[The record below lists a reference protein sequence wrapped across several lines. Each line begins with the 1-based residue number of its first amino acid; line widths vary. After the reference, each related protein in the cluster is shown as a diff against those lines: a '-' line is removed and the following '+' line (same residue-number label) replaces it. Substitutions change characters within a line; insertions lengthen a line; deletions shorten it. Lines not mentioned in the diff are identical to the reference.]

1 VTGVGAGG
9 HGSPAARVLWGRG
22 RGHGGGGEGALG
34 KKIEG
39 GALPN
44 RGVSVGQWGGTA
56 RWRLTAVKPAQ
67 WSSTM
72 GL

>member
-1 VTGVGAGG
+1 
-9 HGSPAARVLWGRG
+9 VLWGRG

-44 RGVSVGQWGGTA
+44 RGASVGRHGAVAVDGGEA
-56 RWRLTAVKPAQ
+56 GSVVIDDGALALYHRGRER
-67 WSSTM
+67 
-72 GL
+72 